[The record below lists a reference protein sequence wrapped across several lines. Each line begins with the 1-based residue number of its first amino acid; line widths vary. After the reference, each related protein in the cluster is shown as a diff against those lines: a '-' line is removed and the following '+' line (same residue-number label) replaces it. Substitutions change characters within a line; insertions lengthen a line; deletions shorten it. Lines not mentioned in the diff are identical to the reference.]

1 MRKSPLKRKSKSD
14 IRKLQEK
21 IWQELRRIKD
31 KPIVDCYT
39 CSAKNIQG
47 SNKQLG
53 HMWAKASLPARLK
66 YEKDILEF
74 QCYHCNINC
83 GGMGADFYK
92 RKLKELGKKRMNEL
106 EKLRNQDLVKA
117 SDYYKELLD
126 KLSTF

>member
-1 MRKSPLKRKSKSD
+1 MRKSPLRKKSKSE
-14 IRKLQEK
+14 IRKLQDK

-31 KPIVDCYT
+31 KPVVDCYT
-39 CSAKNIQG
+39 CGAKNIQG

-53 HMWAKASLPARLK
+53 HMWAKASLPAILK

-92 RKLKELGKKRMNEL
+92 KKLKELGKKRMEEL
-106 EKLRNQDLVKA
+106 EKLRNRTLVKA
-117 SDYYKELLD
+117 SDYYKELLE
-126 KLSTF
+126 KLCQI